1 MDELLLKT
9 NNLTKNFGNL
19 CSVNNINMKIKKGD
33 IYGFI
38 GKNGSGKTTTLRL
51 ITSLIFP
58 SSGEI
63 IIFGENIKESNI
75 LTKSRIGAVI
85 ENPAFYLDLSARE
98 NLEFYRLQK
107 GIVDKN
113 IVNEVLEKVNLK
125 DTGKKKF
132 KNFSLGMK
140 QRLGIALAIMNNPD
154 FLILDEP
161 LNGLDPMGIA
171 ELRDMIKNLNEEHN
185 ITIILSS
192 HILSELA
199 QVATRFGFI
208 DNGCL
213 LKEITIDEL
222 NEECNKSISINV
234 DNVEKAIVIIEEKL
248 NTNKFSI
255 INKNEIRLY
264 DYLDNPSE
272 VSFQLNSN
280 GIRIN
285 SIKEIGINLEDYFIN
300 LIADKKRGDI

>member
-9 NNLTKNFGNL
+9 NNLTKNFGDL

-85 ENPAFYLDLSARE
+85 ENPAFYPDLSARE

-107 GIVDKN
+107 GIVNKN

-171 ELRDMIKNLNEEHN
+171 ELRAMIKNLNEEHN

>member
-1 MDELLLKT
+1 MEELVLKT
-9 NNLTKNFGNL
+9 NNLTKNFGNV
-19 CSVNNINMKIKKGD
+19 CSVNNLNMTIKKGD

-58 SSGEI
+58 SSGEVM
-63 IIFGENIKESNI
+63 IFGENIEKSDM

-85 ENPAFYLDLSARE
+85 ENPVFYPNLSAKE
-98 NLEFYRLQK
+98 NLEFYRIQK
-107 GIVDKN
+107 GIVDKT
-113 IVNEVLEKVNLK
+113 IINEVLETVNLD

-171 ELRDMIKNLNEEHN
+171 ELREMIKKLNEEQN

-199 QVATRFGFI
+199 QVATKFGFI

-222 NEECNKSISINV
+222 NDECNKSISIVV
-234 DNVEKAIVIIEEKL
+234 DNVEKAIVIIEENL
-248 NTNKFSI
+248 NTNNFTV
-255 INKNEIRLY
+255 INDREIRLY

-280 GIRIN
+280 GVRVN
-285 SIKEIGINLEDYFIN
+285 SIKEVGLNLEDYFIS
-300 LIADKKRGDI
+300 LIADEKRGDI